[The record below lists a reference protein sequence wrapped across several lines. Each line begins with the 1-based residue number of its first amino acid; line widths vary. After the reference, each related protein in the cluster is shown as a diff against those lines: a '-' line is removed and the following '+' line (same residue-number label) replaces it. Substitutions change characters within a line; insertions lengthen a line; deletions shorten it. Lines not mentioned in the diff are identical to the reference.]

1 VSDFAPS
8 TPKIDEIVQAHTTG
22 QAADF
27 ERLKEALKNQLAST
41 AEQAAPAPKPVT
53 LPANQ
58 QPPTHLRVFYIN
70 NDRHELV
77 GHSDAELLE
86 KERWLR
92 EMYGSR

>member
-1 VSDFAPS
+1 VSDFPNS
-8 TPKIDEIVQAHTTG
+8 TPKIDEIVQAVQG
-22 QAADF
+22 PEGF
-27 ERLKEALKNQLAST
+27 ERMREQLKEHLAAT
-41 AEQAAPAPKPVT
+41 AEQTAPAPKPVT

>member
-1 VSDFAPS
+1 VSDFPNS
-8 TPKIDEIVQAHTTG
+8 TPKIDEIVGSTMGPEGIEAMRQ
-22 QAADF
+22 
-27 ERLKEALKNQLAST
+27 ALKHELAGT

>member
-1 VSDFAPS
+1 VSEFPNS
-8 TPKIDEIVQAHTTG
+8 TPQIDALVNSTMGPEGLEAMRQAMKDHLAGTT
-22 QAADF
+22 
-27 ERLKEALKNQLAST
+27 
-41 AEQAAPAPKPVT
+41 EQAAPAPRVA

-92 EMYGSR
+92 EMYGR